1 MRPVAS
7 LVIQDEAPSHYRAL
21 VVTPHAE
28 GARIDV
34 ILDDDVRLELSVA
47 ELNFLIRSA
56 SAIPPHLLDE
66 ARDMVQPAPT
76 HASPAQGADA
86 ARADARARAASS
98 EAAPAQRVDDLVKP
112 ARHGKRWEDGE
123 EERLVLGLRSGKSL
137 DALSEEFGRSKGSVI
152 ARLVACDAVE
162 VVPKLG

>member
-56 SAIPPHLLDE
+56 SAIPPHVLDE

-76 HASPAQGADA
+76 DASP
-86 ARADARARAASS
+86 

-162 VVPKLG
+162 VVPKLS